1 MDVSDKITYPT
12 PDPAAAFALIADRRF
27 REQVCKATMARTY
40 DVSPTAYDGGGVTV
54 TVTRELL
61 ASLPPLLQ
69 KMVGET
75 VKVVQTE
82 TWSAPDDSGQRSA
95 DLLIEI
101 VGQPAKMTGT
111 MHLRRVGDAVVQEI
125 RGEVK
130 ASVPFVGRKIET
142 ELYEAIRA
150 AIAVEQRLVTQRL
163 TG

>member
-1 MDVSDKITYPT
+1 MDLRADITYPT
-12 PDPAAAFALIADRRF
+12 PDPAAAFALVTDREF
-27 REQVCKATMARTY
+27 REQVCAATMAHTY
-40 DVSPTAYDGGGVTV
+40 DASITTHEDHGVSVTV
-54 TVTRELL
+54 IRELP
-61 ASLPPLLQ
+61 ANLPPLIK

-125 RGEVK
+125 SGQVK
-130 ASVPFVGRKIET
+130 ASVPFVGNKIEA
-142 ELYEAIRA
+142 ELAEAVRA
-150 AIAVEQRLVTQRL
+150 AISVEQRLVTQRL
-163 TG
+163 AG